1 MPTVIV
7 TLTAGHPQVAVL
19 AQEPPTTEEGAAAGE
34 HAEELD
40 EGPSPI
46 LPEGKELLWGAGA
59 FVVLAI
65 LVRLFLFPKLKKGM
79 DARHDLIQGELETAE
94 STRAA
99 AEAEVAEYQAELAKV
114 RAEASSRVD
123 AARQTLEGERQARL
137 AEVNA
142 ELAADRSAAAAEAEA
157 AKSAA
162 RSQVVDAAAQVAA
175 VAAERVLGRA
185 VDPAEARVAVES
197 VMSAEVS

>member
-1 MPTVIV
+1 MPTVTI
-7 TLTAGHPQVAVL
+7 TYSAAGQLQVIL
-19 AQEPPTTEEGAAAGE
+19 PAQAEEGGEAEE
-34 HAEELD
+34 HAEEELD

-79 DARHDLIQGELETAE
+79 DARHDLIQGDLETAE

-99 AEAEVAEYQAELAKV
+99 AEAEVADYQAELAKV
-114 RAEASSRVD
+114 RAEAASRVD

-142 ELAADRSAAAAEAEA
+142 ELATDRSAAVADAEA
-157 AKSAA
+157 AKTAA
-162 RSQVVDAAAQVAA
+162 RSQVADAAAQVAA
-175 VAAERVLGRA
+175 VAAERVLGRP
-185 VDPAEARVAVES
+185 VDPAAARAAVES
-197 VMSAEVS
+197 ALSAEVS

>member
-1 MPTVIV
+1 VPTVIV
-7 TLTAGHPQVAVL
+7 TYTAAGQLQVIL
-19 AQEPPTTEEGAAAGE
+19 PAQAEEGGE
-34 HAEELD
+34 ELAEEELD

-46 LPEGKELLWGAGA
+46 VPEVKELLWGAGA

-65 LVRLFLFPKLKKGM
+65 LVRVFLFPKLKKGM

-94 STRAA
+94 VTRAS

-114 RAEASSRVD
+114 RAEAASRVD

-142 ELAADRSAAAAEAEA
+142 ELAADRSAAAADAEA
-157 AKSAA
+157 TKTAA
-162 RSQVVDAAAQVAA
+162 RSQVIDAAAQVAA
-175 VAAERVLGRA
+175 VAAERVLGRP
-185 VDPAEARVAVES
+185 VDPAAARAAVES
-197 VMSAEVS
+197 AMSAEVS

>member
-1 MPTVIV
+1 VPTVTV
-7 TLTAGHPQVAVL
+7 TYTAAGQLQVIL
-19 AQEPPTTEEGAAAGE
+19 PAQAEEGGEE
-34 HAEELD
+34 HADEEAS

-46 LPEGKELLWGAGA
+46 VPEGKEVLWGAGA
-59 FVVLAI
+59 FVVLAV
-65 LVRLFLFPKLKKGM
+65 LVRLVLFPKLKKGM
-79 DARHDLIQGELETAE
+79 DARHELIQGELETAE

-99 AEAEVAEYQAELAKV
+99 AQAEVAEYQAELAKV
-114 RAEASSRVD
+114 RAEASSRAD

-142 ELAADRSAAAAEAEA
+142 ELAADRSAAVAEAEA

-162 RSQVVDAAAQVAA
+162 RSQLVDAAAQVAA
-175 VAAERVLGRA
+175 VAAERVLGRP
-185 VDPAEARVAVES
+185 VDPAAARAAVES